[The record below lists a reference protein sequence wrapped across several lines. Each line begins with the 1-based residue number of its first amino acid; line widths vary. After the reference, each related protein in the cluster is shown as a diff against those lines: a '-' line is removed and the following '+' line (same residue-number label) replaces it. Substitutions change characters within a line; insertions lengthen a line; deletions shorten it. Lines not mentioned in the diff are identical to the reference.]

1 MSKTKLK
8 VEVKTGKQ
16 GPKIAEAKPNVQV
29 AQAAGKPAGKPIYRS
44 RAKLTA
50 HITINGKRRS

>member
-1 MSKTKLK
+1 MSKPKLK

-29 AQAAGKPAGKPIYRS
+29 AQAAGKPAAKPIYRS

-50 HITINGKRRS
+50 HITINGKRRA